1 MFLSVFLL
9 GNTQLLRKAFSR
21 SFLENKEIL
30 SLLDLIPLPTVL
42 PSMYLPIHHTTTSSL
57 SSVIA
62 LQVRLQGTTIPYAHN
77 KSIEALSSN
86 LSLSLEQVQFNNNIP
101 HKSARNINI
110 AAIIKSH
117 ELLFHLRHT
126 HQHEVQKTT
135 ANVTPLILSPQRT
148 TSRTKPLITEMNTI
162 CSLYLYC
169 LKLYSAIF
177 LSTHKNQISC
187 DIRTHSLAPVHRYR
201 PSFGCNKF
209 STRNNASILLNHTPP
224 PLDGLWCG
232 IRFVPFAVT
241 AISSS
246 LSNEIEHETG
256 PRRCAIKLHF
266 VHRSANG
273 IGLRLMFLVLLF
285 FLMILQSQSWKLS
298 NNRSCAAAT
307 ASYRQT

>member
-1 MFLSVFLL
+1 MF
-9 GNTQLLRKAFSR
+9 A
-21 SFLENKEIL
+21 L
-30 SLLDLIPLPTVL
+30 SLLFKIIF
-42 PSMYLPIHHTTTSSL
+42 SHFFF
-57 SSVIA
+57 
-62 LQVRLQGTTIPYAHN
+62 
-77 KSIEALSSN
+77 SI
-86 LSLSLEQVQFNNNIP
+86 
-101 HKSARNINI
+101 
-110 AAIIKSH
+110 
-117 ELLFHLRHT
+117 
-126 HQHEVQKTT
+126 
-135 ANVTPLILSPQRT
+135 
-148 TSRTKPLITEMNTI
+148 
-162 CSLYLYC
+162 
-169 LKLYSAIF
+169 
-177 LSTHKNQISC
+177 HKNQISC

-285 FLMILQSQSWKLS
+285 FFNDITITIMKIVQQPQLCSSDSIISTNIIEKHKHLTYLS
-298 NNRSCAAAT
+298 
-307 ASYRQT
+307 